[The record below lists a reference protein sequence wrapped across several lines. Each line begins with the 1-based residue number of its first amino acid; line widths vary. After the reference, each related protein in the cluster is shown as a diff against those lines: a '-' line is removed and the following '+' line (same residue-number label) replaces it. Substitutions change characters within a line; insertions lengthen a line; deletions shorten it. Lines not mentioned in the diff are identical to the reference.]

1 MTTQTTSS
9 KRRDNRFISQIKTKG
24 PKQNKLLSQY
34 PERNTLYQTQRTT
47 IAVNIKMNPH
57 QKNKVDIAVSCLKY
71 LYMRGNIFSPED
83 LQALTLLPKSLSP
96 DEQRLFRLYGKLPS
110 KSDHLAKHLKER
122 KYFDSGDYA
131 LSKAGKASSVDTG
144 SVGSEHPLP
153 ENIPHLSSPGAMGV
167 NGGSGN
173 INLQMGT
180 GGAAQSGSPVKESS
194 FLNRE
199 TSIDELEDQEKEN
212 QSSGKVPS
220 RFSESVSPP
229 PIKEGIP
236 IRR

>member
-1 MTTQTTSS
+1 
-9 KRRDNRFISQIKTKG
+9 
-24 PKQNKLLSQY
+24 
-34 PERNTLYQTQRTT
+34 
-47 IAVNIKMNPH
+47 MNPH
-57 QKNKVDIAVSCLKY
+57 QKNKIDVS
-71 LYMRGNIFSPED
+71 
-83 LQALTLLPKSLSP
+83 SLSP

-110 KSDHLAKHLKER
+110 KADHLAKQLKER

-153 ENIPHLSSPGAMGV
+153 ENIPHLTSPGVSGV

-173 INLQMGT
+173 GNVQMGMM
-180 GGAAQSGSPVKESS
+180 GGPASGSPVKESS

-199 TSIDELEDQEKEN
+199 TSVDEQEGKEN
-212 QSSGKVPS
+212 VS
-220 RFSESVSPP
+220 RILPKNISPTSLR
-229 PIKEGIP
+229 EGIP